1 MIEFK
6 VEDMSCS
13 HCAGVITKTVRE
25 LDANATVDIDLAS
38 KTVRIASREDR
49 SALAQ
54 ALDEAGYPT
63 A

>member
-6 VEDMSCS
+6 VEDMSCG
-13 HCAGVITKTVRE
+13 HCASVITRTVKE
-25 LDANATVDIDLAS
+25 LDAQATVEIDLGR
-38 KTVRIASREDR
+38 KTVRIESSEDR
-49 SALAQ
+49 SALAE